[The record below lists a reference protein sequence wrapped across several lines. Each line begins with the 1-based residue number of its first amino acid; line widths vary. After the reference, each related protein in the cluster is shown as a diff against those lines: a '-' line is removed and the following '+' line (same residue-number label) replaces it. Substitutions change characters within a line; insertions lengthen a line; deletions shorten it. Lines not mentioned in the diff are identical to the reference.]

1 MVADTDRIVVATLVA
16 GTLKEGEGE
25 AAILAPVVDQKILDL
40 AEVNMVRKGIAEM
53 EGLTLKRLRQQEV
66 VGVGVLGKG
75 ALRVEEVVPVNRAEI
90 EEVIMGPAG
99 TEGVVHMAGVVVME
113 VVAAVTVVEAVAAT
127 AEEVDTGRIAHV
139 HAFLL

>member
-1 MVADTDRIVVATLVA
+1 MVADTDRIVVATVVA
-16 GTLKEGEGE
+16 GTLEEVEGE

-90 EEVIMGPAG
+90 EVSMGPAG